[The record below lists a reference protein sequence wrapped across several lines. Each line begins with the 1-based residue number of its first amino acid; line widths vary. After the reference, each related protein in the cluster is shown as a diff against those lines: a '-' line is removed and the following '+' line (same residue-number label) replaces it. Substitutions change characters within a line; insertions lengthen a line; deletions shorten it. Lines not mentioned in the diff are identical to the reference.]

1 MNVSQKT
8 YDDANFMTALNDYVG
23 QQAGRTKEV
32 SEKNELVNQYNDRLR
47 MGIEPIGAE
56 FGRAGVE
63 GLSGKF
69 RGAVTRGIKSGI
81 DGAKKEVTDR
91 IGRNAKSIAE
101 RYNVDEDKVR
111 GFLQRKQSKITDAF
125 GERRPAGT
133 GTSLLQDIP
142 QGRTPLTTPPEPQ
155 VLGKPATAEGQ
166 RIGVSTEPEKP
177 DLPSFPSMNQTDEEK
192 GTSGVKD
199 EPLTKPAE
207 QEPNLSKDE
216 EIEKKLGKFGEGF
229 GEGEAEG
236 GGPEDVLGDIA
247 GIGLGIAS
255 VFGEKKLEKKQVT
268 EDALPSINPSA
279 IKGI

>member
-125 GERRPAGT
+125 GERRPPGT

-142 QGRTPLTTPPEPQ
+142 EGRTPLTTPPEPQ
-155 VLGKPATAEGQ
+155 VLGKPATTEGQ

-177 DLPSFPSMNQTDEEK
+177 E
-192 GTSGVKD
+192 GVKD
-199 EPLTKPAE
+199 APGGAKQSDSEPLTKPAE